1 MLIVA
6 LLIPWLGVLA
16 FLFLVA
22 RPPREL
28 PPPATPSDS
37 RVRARSSGVA
47 TRLVSVIVP
56 ARNEAANIETCL
68 RSLTRSE
75 GVDFE
80 IIVVDDRS
88 DDGTADLARSVPPGL
103 ARRVLVLAGADL
115 PEDWLGKPW
124 ACAQGAAAA
133 EGDLLLFTDAD
144 TRHGVQ
150 LLTRAVAGLEQDGAD
165 LLTVMGHQLLETF
178 WERLVQPQIFLMMLL
193 RYPRL
198 EQMAKDAHWRHGIA
212 NGQYMLF
219 RRAAY
224 DALGGHESVRDEVAE
239 DLALAQRVKR
249 SGRQLRI
256 RRADSDLATRMYRSL
271 PHMVE
276 GWSKNLVMGGLQS
289 VPPALRPL
297 AIPASL
303 AMGVCLWIAPPVAL
317 LAALAGAGGD
327 LLLTWSATATAVGV
341 LVWTAFSLLMGV
353 SPAYGL
359 LHPLGACVASAILL
373 RSWLRGRNVEWKGR
387 RYRLPP
393 LSSRP

>member
-1 MLIVA
+1 VLIFA
-6 LLIPWLGVLA
+6 LLLPWIGVLA

-28 PPPATPSDS
+28 PSRATPGKTA
-37 RVRARSSGVA
+37 ARF
-47 TRLVSVIVP
+47 VSVIVP
-56 ARNEAANIETCL
+56 ARNEAANIDACL
-68 RSLTRSE
+68 RSLVQSE

-80 IIVVDDRS
+80 VIVVDDRS
-88 DDGTADLARSVPPGL
+88 EDGTADLARAVAVGR
-103 ARRVLVLAGADL
+103 ARRVQVLAGAEL
-115 PEDWLGKPW
+115 PEGWLGKPW

-133 EGDLLLFTDAD
+133 KGDLLLFTDAD
-144 TRHGVQ
+144 TRHGAA
-150 LLTRAVAGLEQDGAD
+150 LLARAVQGLEQDGAD
-165 LLTVMGHQLLETF
+165 LLTVMGRQLLETF
-178 WERLVQPQIFLMMLL
+178 WERVVQPQIFLMMLF

-198 EQMAKDAHWRHGIA
+198 EHMAKDAHWRHGIA

-224 DALGGHESVRDEVAE
+224 DALGGHGSVRDEVAE

-249 SGRQLRI
+249 SGMQLRI
-256 RRADSDLATRMYRSL
+256 RRAERDLATRMYRSL
-271 PHMVE
+271 GQMVE

-303 AMGVCLWIAPPVAL
+303 LVGVTLWIVPPVAL
-317 LAALAGAGGD
+317 GAALAGVAGD
-327 LLLTWSATATAVGV
+327 ALLTWSAVATAIGV
-341 LVWTAFSLLMGV
+341 LVWTVFSLLMGV
-353 SPAYGL
+353 APGYGL
-359 LHPLGACVASAILL
+359 FYPLGACVASGILA

-387 RYRLPP
+387 RYTLPP